1 MPHLGASCK
10 NLEAL
15 QHCSH
20 LTPTTA
26 LLHVSARH
34 RRQLV
39 AAALNGQTHPA
50 QHAANTSETPA
61 DSSSS
66 ESTSSSNRLVK
77 EPVAAVGSVANNR
90 SMHALGAGSSSSKG
104 PLKPPARRGPQGLR
118 DQQRRAAGIPPPQA
132 LLTTAPPVLQQPAQ
146 TSNGFSNSSSTLY
159 ANGFP
164 RTDSSSSS
172 SWQSQR
178 RWLTRQVTDA
188 DRCVIRDKGLTAWP
202 GWAELQQAWPQLQQQ
217 WDEATQQ
224 LPAAIERLLA
234 VSRSGPVKVVVFD
247 IESTACKCCVVSA
260 HLRIRDCRWDCFFKL
275 AQKHL
280 HGWQLLDISSA
291 ISFAFAL
298 SFTPYT
304 CQITHCQ
311 KPWLASS

>member
-1 MPHLGASCK
+1 
-10 NLEAL
+10 
-15 QHCSH
+15 
-20 LTPTTA
+20 
-26 LLHVSARH
+26 
-34 RRQLV
+34 
-39 AAALNGQTHPA
+39 
-50 QHAANTSETPA
+50 
-61 DSSSS
+61 
-66 ESTSSSNRLVK
+66 
-77 EPVAAVGSVANNR
+77 
-90 SMHALGAGSSSSKG
+90 
-104 PLKPPARRGPQGLR
+104 
-118 DQQRRAAGIPPPQA
+118 

-280 HGWQLLDISSA
+280 HGWQPLLISYQLGLCFAHHSLYVNTCRLQQVCRRLCMRA
-291 ISFAFAL
+291 FCTSISRLGRRFMGFVPAAQC
-298 SFTPYT
+298 SNASS
-304 CQITHCQ
+304 THCNDA
-311 KPWLASS
+311 PCLWLLLLLLLLLLLWPYSNEP